1 MTSERQQLIDER
13 LRAALTISELVIE
26 DESHQHAGHAGAE
39 AGGSHFRVRVVS
51 PDFAGH
57 NRIQRHRLVYQA
69 VGDAMRTDIIHM
81 LSISAAT
88 PDEAADTGSN

>member
-1 MTSERQQLIDER
+1 MSDER
-13 LRAALTISELVIE
+13 RALIEDRIRSALTIDELVIE
-26 DESHQHAGHAGAE
+26 DESHKHAGHAGAQ

-57 NRIQRHRLVYQA
+57 NRIQRHRLVYKA

-81 LSISAAT
+81 LSISAET
-88 PDEAADTGSN
+88 PDEAASGSA